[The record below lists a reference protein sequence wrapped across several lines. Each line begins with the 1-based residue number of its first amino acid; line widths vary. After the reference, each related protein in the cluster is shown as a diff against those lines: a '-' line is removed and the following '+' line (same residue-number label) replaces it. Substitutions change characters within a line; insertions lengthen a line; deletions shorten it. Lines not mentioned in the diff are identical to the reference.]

1 MSHSNGS
8 SSNTKSQTVRL
19 PYGDTVIEYSY
30 RYTQRKTL
38 GITVHPDLRVTVAIP
53 HGVSLGD
60 AQAVVLR
67 RAPWI
72 LRQQRELEQYL
83 PNVPPRR
90 YVGGETHRYLGRQ
103 YRLKLKEADDGR
115 EWVKMSGGYL
125 LVRTRAKD
133 DAARVQQLVDGW
145 YRRQAERVFAERL
158 AAILPRFAPW
168 SIPTPTVRIRR
179 MKSRWG
185 SCSTSGN
192 ITLNLKLMQVPKSEI
207 DYVIVHELCHLVE
220 YNHSKRFYQ
229 LLDRMLPD
237 WQARRQKLNAYEVS

>member
-1 MSHSNGS
+1 RGQQSARLDGQSGCAKAHQAAAGRVLHRPGAGDGARVGPNPNRSDDRASDRSCQSARQSQPMSHSNGS

-83 PNVPPRR
+83 PNVP
-90 YVGGETHRYLGRQ
+90 
-103 YRLKLKEADDGR
+103 
-115 EWVKMSGGYL
+115 
-125 LVRTRAKD
+125 
-133 DAARVQQLVDGW
+133 
-145 YRRQAERVFAERL
+145 
-158 AAILPRFAPW
+158 
-168 SIPTPTVRIRR
+168 
-179 MKSRWG
+179 
-185 SCSTSGN
+185 
-192 ITLNLKLMQVPKSEI
+192 
-207 DYVIVHELCHLVE
+207 
-220 YNHSKRFYQ
+220 
-229 LLDRMLPD
+229 
-237 WQARRQKLNAYEVS
+237 